1 MSRSPLLRALQIS
14 AYAPPHLG
22 GIEICAEELF
32 NTLTDL
38 GCELTWIASD
48 VPQVGSQGGR
58 IRVPACNQIED
69 WFGVPIPIPS
79 LSAVKKIWRAVQD
92 TELVHVHDVL
102 YLNSILSVCF
112 ARLMGKPI
120 IVTLHRWPLPYRNRW
135 VTLVQDAAHHS
146 LGRWCLRS
154 AHAITCIHREVLRK
168 VEGFTKVKCHLI
180 SNGIKRD
187 FCVNNTEITP
197 ELQHSRRVHLK
208 LPIDRRIAI
217 FAGRFV
223 ENKGLHE
230 IRAIAASL
238 PDILFLMCGSGPLD
252 PTDWCLSN
260 VATLGT
266 QSPTELRDL
275 FLASDVLLLP
285 STEGGFPLVVPEAMA
300 CGLPCCI
307 LKETWLA
314 WGEAAEYFV
323 LLEHPDIIDQVVQ
336 YLASPFDF
344 SLRRAVARYAKETW
358 DWQRS
363 SIDFLELYRR
373 IGRGHA
379 SHQSGNPAEGN

>member
-1 MSRSPLLRALQIS
+1 MSRPPLRALQVS

-38 GCELTWIASD
+38 GCELAWIASD
-48 VPQVGSQGGR
+48 VPRVSSQGRR

-79 LSAVKKIWRAVQD
+79 VSAVKKIWRAVQD

-102 YLNSILSVCF
+102 YLNSILSVYF

-135 VTLVQDAAHHS
+135 VTLVQDAVHHS

-154 AHAITCIHREVLRK
+154 AHVITCIHREVLRK
-168 VEGFTKVKCHLI
+168 AEAFTKVKCHLI

-197 ELQHSRRVHLK
+197 ELQHSRRAHLK
-208 LPIDRRIAI
+208 LPFDRRIAV

-238 PDILFLMCGSGPLD
+238 PDVLFLMCGSGPLD

-260 VATLGT
+260 VAILGT
-266 QSPTELRDL
+266 KSPAELKDL

-307 LKETWLA
+307 LRQTWLA
-314 WGEAAEYFV
+314 FGCAEDYFV
-323 LLEHPDIIDQVVQ
+323 LLERDRLVHGIVEYLGSPFSFSKRRA
-336 YLASPFDF
+336 LAS
-344 SLRRAVARYAKETW
+344 YAKENW
-358 DWQRS
+358 DWDKS
-363 SIDFLELYRR
+363 SAEYLRVYAHVLSRESGK
-373 IGRGHA
+373 GRQVC
-379 SHQSGNPAEGN
+379 SF